1 LVSAL
6 EDDAVELVVCDGDG
20 PVGFCFEAGGETA
33 ELGGVEEG
41 GPAGLGGVAPVEES
55 EERAG

>member
-1 LVSAL
+1 
-6 EDDAVELVVCDGDG
+6 VELVVCDGDG